1 MNLTNGI
8 DLTTLTGERRRGE
21 ICGYHSKPSILMK
34 NDALNHDIASLPQ
47 SVRERLF
54 VNDNHP
60 LASSLR
66 SRYTIGFE
74 IEKSSLHRAAV
85 REYALFCGFETDSS
99 CGYEAVTNVLPLL
112 PASAWR
118 SKVYSLFSEARQIIE
133 DSYSPSSS
141 RCGGHITIGVDGMTG
156 AELMERIRP
165 YVGIILAIY
174 RKRLSNDYCSRNP
187 QLVNNW
193 SEESVNGHCF
203 RANRVRR
210 YGTSDFEG
218 TDAKYSVCRLKSND
232 AATIEFRLPTR
243 VRSVKALMRRYELF
257 YELVDAAVTGKSYA
271 SFVAAIKP
279 ILMRMYGRDAAKVTF
294 LLDLA
299 KKFNKFVQNGQV
311 TEHIVYYLQGH
322 HQLTES
328 FTGDISRFYSRSIR
342 RMIREEGLY
351 ATESRVLN
359 EWSA

>member
-1 MNLTNGI
+1 MNLLQNGI

-21 ICGYHSKPSILMK
+21 ICGYHAKPSILLK
-34 NDALNHDIASLPQ
+34 NGALNHDVASLPQ
-47 SVRERLF
+47 SARERLF
-54 VNDNHP
+54 VND
-60 LASSLR
+60 SQVLR

-74 IEKSSLHRAAV
+74 IEKSSLHRSAV
-85 REYALFCGFETDSS
+85 REYPLFCGFETDSS

-118 SKVYSLFSEARQIIE
+118 NKVYSLFSEARHILE
-133 DSYSPSSS
+133 DSHSPSSTH
-141 RCGGHITIGVDGMTG
+141 CGGHITIAVDGMTG

-165 YVGIILAIY
+165 YVGITLAIY

-193 SEESVNGHCF
+193 SEQSVNGDCY
-203 RANRVRR
+203 RANRSRV
-210 YGTSDFEG
+210 YGTSNFEG

-271 SFVAAIKP
+271 SFVSAIKP
-279 ILMRMYGRDAAKVTF
+279 ILMRMYGRDADKVAF

-299 KKFNKFVQNGQV
+299 KRFNKFVMRGQI

-322 HQLTES
+322 HQLS
-328 FTGDISRFYSRSIR
+328 DSYTGDVSRFYSRSLR
-342 RMIREEGLY
+342 RMIREEGLNN
-351 ATESRVLN
+351 TEARVLN

>member
-8 DLTTLTGERRRGE
+8 DLTTLTGESRRGQ
-21 ICGYHSKPSILMK
+21 ISSYHSKPSILLK
-34 NDALNHDIASLPQ
+34 NAAERSDINSLPQ
-47 SVRERLF
+47 SARERLF
-54 VNDNHP
+54 CTNDR
-60 LASSLR
+60 LGLQSK
-66 SRYTIGFE
+66 YTIGFE
-74 IEKSSLHRAAV
+74 IEKTTLHRSAV
-85 REYALFCGFETDSS
+85 REYPLFCGFESDSS

-118 SKVYSLFSEARQIIE
+118 SKVYSLFSEARHIIE
-133 DSYSPSSS
+133 DSHSPSSS
-141 RCGGHITIGVDGMTG
+141 RCGGHVHLGVDGMTG

-174 RKRLSNDYCSRNP
+174 RKRLSNQYCSRNP

-193 SEESVNGHCF
+193 SEQSVNGDCY
-203 RANRVRR
+203 RANRRR
-210 YGTSDFEG
+210 TWRTSDFEG
-218 TDAKYSVCRLKSND
+218 IDEKYSVCRLKSND
-232 AATIEFRLPTR
+232 ASTIEFRLPTR
-243 VRSVKALMRRYELF
+243 VRSVKAMMRRYELF

-279 ILMRMYGRDAAKVTF
+279 ILMRMYGRDADKVTF

-299 KKFNKFVQNGQV
+299 KRFNKFVQNGQV

-322 HQLTES
+322 HQLTDDY
-328 FTGDISRFYSRSIR
+328 TGDMSRFYSRSLR
-342 RMIREEGLY
+342 RMIRETGLY
-351 ATESRVLN
+351 ATEARVSN

>member
-21 ICGYHSKPSILMK
+21 ICGYHQKPSILLK
-34 NDALNHDIASLPQ
+34 NAAERSDIESLPQ
-47 SVRERLF
+47 SARERLF
-54 VNDNHP
+54 CTNDRFA
-60 LASSLR
+60 LQSK
-66 SRYTIGFE
+66 YTIGFE
-74 IEKSSLHRAAV
+74 IEKSSLHRSAV
-85 REYALFCGFETDSS
+85 REYPLFCAFETDSS

-112 PASAWR
+112 PASGWR
-118 SKVYSLFSEARQIIE
+118 SKVYSLFSEARHIIE
-133 DSYSPSSS
+133 DSHSPSSS
-141 RCGGHITIGVDGMTG
+141 RCGGHVHLGVDGWTG
-156 AELMERIRP
+156 AELVERIRP

-174 RKRLSNDYCSRNP
+174 RKRLSNHYCSRNP

-193 SEESVNGHCF
+193 SAQSVNGDCYH
-203 RANRVRR
+203 ANRTRI
-210 YGTSDFEG
+210 YGTSDFDG
-218 TDAKYSVCRLKSND
+218 TDAKYSVCRLKSNR

-243 VRSVKALMRRYELF
+243 VRSVKAMMRRYELF

-299 KKFNKFVQNGQV
+299 KRFNKFVQNGQV

-322 HQLTES
+322 HQLTTDYS
-328 FTGDISRFYSRSIR
+328 GDVSRFYSRSLR
-342 RMIREEGLY
+342 QMISDGAGLFY
-351 ATESRVLN
+351 TEQRVLN

>member
-1 MNLTNGI
+1 MNLTTNGI
-8 DLTTLTGERRRGE
+8 DLTTLTGERQRGE
-21 ICGYHSKPSILMK
+21 ICGYHRKPSILMK
-34 NDALNHDIASLPQ
+34 NAAEQSDIASLPQ

-54 VNDNHP
+54 CSP
-60 LASSLR
+60 AALLQSK
-66 SRYTIGFE
+66 YTIGFE

-165 YVGIILAIY
+165 YVGILLAIY

-193 SEESVNGHCF
+193 SEESVNGDCF

-299 KKFNKFVQNGQV
+299 KKFNKFVQNGQI

-328 FTGDISRFYSRSIR
+328 FTADISRFYSRSLR
-342 RMIREEGLY
+342 RMIHEEGLY
-351 ATESRVLN
+351 ATEERVRS

>member
-1 MNLTNGI
+1 MNLINGI
-8 DLTTLTGERRRGE
+8 DLATLTGESRRGQ
-21 ICGYHSKPSILMK
+21 ICGYHSKPSILLK
-34 NDALNHDIASLPQ
+34 NAAERSDINSLPQ
-47 SVRERLF
+47 SARERLF
-54 VNDNHP
+54 CSN
-60 LASSLR
+60 ASELR

-74 IEKSSLHRAAV
+74 IEKSSLHRSAV

-112 PASAWR
+112 PASTWR
-118 SKVYSLFSEARQIIE
+118 SKVYSLFSEARHIIE
-133 DSYSPSSS
+133 DSHSPSSTH
-141 RCGGHITIGVDGMTG
+141 CGGHITIAVDGMTG

-193 SEESVNGHCF
+193 SEQSVNGDCY
-203 RANRVRR
+203 RANRQRAWR
-210 YGTSDFEG
+210 TSDFEG

-279 ILMRMYGRDAAKVTF
+279 ILMRMYGRDADKVTF

-299 KKFNKFVQNGQV
+299 KKFNKFVQNGQI

-322 HQLTES
+322 HQLTDDY
-328 FTGDISRFYSRSIR
+328 TGDVSRFYSRSLR
-342 RMIREEGLY
+342 RMIRETGLY
-351 ATESRVLN
+351 ATEARVSN